1 MLVALAGACLLLTIS
16 AMFSTLGCVWFEY
29 DFRALD
35 FFFRRAV
42 AHGLG
47 PKQSPQIVFVT
58 ITDATYN
65 SLGRTSLDRGYMA
78 DVNDALS
85 SLDIEALG
93 YDLIF
98 SRAGDA
104 DSDARFERSLRRMG
118 SAYLPIGLGFSESA
132 SSFKWEDGQSFRRL
146 RSEYIRKPVEA
157 GTGKPFHATRALMQC
172 DLFSDAS
179 RSSGHIS
186 ALSDSDGVYRH
197 MIMLLKVGDA
207 YFPTLSL
214 SMFLDYARVPFEK
227 VLVEWGSRIV
237 IPADGGSL
245 LEKDVVIPIDER
257 GCAYV
262 PFPGEWDRTFKK
274 MEVFSLLQRMD
285 DRNLRG
291 NLTDFFEGRFILLGD
306 VSTGSADLGHTP
318 LESDAPLILLH
329 ASMLNGMLT
338 NEFYAKWSNGEVAAF
353 MLALCVLMTL
363 SALMRSSWFL
373 YGTGAF
379 VGLGLAGFTWL
390 QFIHFRLFPVVSAE
404 AGSVAMFLGL
414 VATLELATGRERT
427 FIKNAFSRY
436 VPAKVVD
443 ILVAHPE
450 TLKFGGEERVMTVL
464 FSDLEG
470 FTSISEKISPT
481 QLVQLLREYLTEMT
495 NIVLAHGG
503 IIDKYEGDAVMAEF
517 GAPLPLPD
525 HAERAVKAALSMQN
539 RLKELRGNWSGRGLP
554 ALKCRVGVNTGPMI
568 VGNMG
573 SEQVFDYTVL
583 GDAVNLAS
591 RLEGANK
598 RYNTFLM
605 ISESTFQCL
614 PAGRFRTRV
623 LDVIRVKG
631 KSKPVKVFEVYGEAS
646 DPVDPRD
653 ELYYRTY
660 EEAFGL
666 FLARDFGEAEKSFR
680 EALEI
685 RPGDPACMDIL
696 ERIEEWESRELPPD
710 WDGSIALTSK

>member
-16 AMFSTLGCVWFEY
+16 LALSTFGSVWSEY

-42 AHGLG
+42 AHGFG
-47 PKQSPQIVFVT
+47 PKQSPQIVLVT

-118 SAYLPIGLGFSESA
+118 SVYLPIGLGFSENA
-132 SSFKWEDGQSFRRL
+132 SSFRWEDGQSFKRL

-157 GTGKPFHATRALMQC
+157 GTGKPFYATRALMQC
-172 DLFSDAS
+172 DIFSEAS

-207 YFPTLSL
+207 CFPTLSL

-227 VLVEWGSRIV
+227 VLVEWGRRIV
-237 IPADGGSL
+237 IPAGGESF

-274 MEVFSLLQRMD
+274 MEVSSLLQRMD

-318 LESDAPLILLH
+318 LESDTPLILLH

-338 NEFYAKWSNGEVAAF
+338 NEFYAK
-353 MLALCVLMTL
+353 
-363 SALMRSSWFL
+363 
-373 YGTGAF
+373 
-379 VGLGLAGFTWL
+379 
-390 QFIHFRLFPVVSAE
+390 
-404 AGSVAMFLGL
+404 
-414 VATLELATGRERT
+414 
-427 FIKNAFSRY
+427 
-436 VPAKVVD
+436 
-443 ILVAHPE
+443 
-450 TLKFGGEERVMTVL
+450 
-464 FSDLEG
+464 
-470 FTSISEKISPT
+470 
-481 QLVQLLREYLTEMT
+481 
-495 NIVLAHGG
+495 
-503 IIDKYEGDAVMAEF
+503 
-517 GAPLPLPD
+517 
-525 HAERAVKAALSMQN
+525 
-539 RLKELRGNWSGRGLP
+539 
-554 ALKCRVGVNTGPMI
+554 
-568 VGNMG
+568 
-573 SEQVFDYTVL
+573 
-583 GDAVNLAS
+583 
-591 RLEGANK
+591 
-598 RYNTFLM
+598 
-605 ISESTFQCL
+605 
-614 PAGRFRTRV
+614 
-623 LDVIRVKG
+623 
-631 KSKPVKVFEVYGEAS
+631 
-646 DPVDPRD
+646 
-653 ELYYRTY
+653 
-660 EEAFGL
+660 
-666 FLARDFGEAEKSFR
+666 
-680 EALEI
+680 
-685 RPGDPACMDIL
+685 
-696 ERIEEWESRELPPD
+696 
-710 WDGSIALTSK
+710 